1 LKRTYCPE
9 CGATSVSRQFEALK
23 RDGHHACGGMTKT
36 DRPPAE
42 RGDLRDQLRQMM
54 MKHVADYSYLIT
66 LLSGNEKL
74 LLTEIAFT
82 LTVGQS
88 FA

>member
-1 LKRTYCPE
+1 
-9 CGATSVSRQFEALK
+9 
-23 RDGHHACGGMTKT
+23 MTKT
-36 DRPPAE
+36 DRVPAE

-54 MKHVADYSYLIT
+54 MKHVADYSYPIT

-74 LLTEIAFT
+74 LLTKIAFT

>member
-23 RDGHHACGGMTKT
+23 RDGHHTCTTKT
-36 DRPPAE
+36 DPMPAE

-54 MKHVADYSYLIT
+54 MKHVANYSYPIT